1 MHALAR
7 ILICGVGILLAAPIA
22 AETQS
27 TPARAAILVDLSSG
41 AVLLEKNADQP
52 RPPASMSKLMTLF
65 MVFEALEAGRIS
77 LTDEFRISERA
88 SRMGGS
94 RMFIRIGEVIS
105 VENLLRGVVIQ
116 SGNDAAVAL
125 AEALSGTEE
134 AFADLM
140 NQRAADLGLTN
151 SHFANA
157 TGWPDPEQFMSM
169 RDLARLAEAIV
180 TRFPENYKRFSQT
193 EFTWSDITQKNRN
206 PLLYLGMGADGLKTG
221 HTEEAGYS
229 LTASAKR
236 GDRRVVL
243 VVSGL
248 ESSRARRQEAERL
261 INWAFRA
268 FDTRTLFEA
277 GERVADA
284 DVWIGSEESV
294 VLVPERDV
302 ILTAP
307 YGMIEQASVEIKYRG
322 PIEAPI
328 AQGDEIGQVE
338 ISVPEM
344 PMQTVPLVAAEAVDR
359 GGLLSR
365 LKAAAQLLQNRVLS
379 LVDG

>member
-1 MHALAR
+1 
-7 ILICGVGILLAAPIA
+7 
-22 AETQS
+22 
-27 TPARAAILVDLSSG
+27 
-41 AVLLEKNADQP
+41 
-52 RPPASMSKLMTLF
+52 
-65 MVFEALEAGRIS
+65 
-77 LTDEFRISERA
+77 
-88 SRMGGS
+88 
-94 RMFIRIGEVIS
+94 
-105 VENLLRGVVIQ
+105 
-116 SGNDAAVAL
+116 
-125 AEALSGTEE
+125 
-134 AFADLM
+134 
-140 NQRAADLGLTN
+140 
-151 SHFANA
+151 
-157 TGWPDPEQFMSM
+157 
-169 RDLARLAEAIV
+169 DLARLAEAIV